1 MSELL
6 SVQSAMVGASTSM
19 SAPTL
24 KPSMAMGDVVKLA
37 RTNPNHIVGIGEHPA
52 KAGGAEQ
59 AFGDLLLSALNQVND
74 AQATAVDLTQQMI
87 TDPESVNV
95 HDVTIALAEAN
106 LAISMTKAIVDR
118 ALAAYREIINVR

>member
-1 MSELL
+1 MSDIL
-6 SVQSAMVGASTSM
+6 SRASAMIGASTSL
-19 SAPTL
+19 SASTP
-24 KPSMAMGDVVKLA
+24 KPSMAMGDVVRLA
-37 RTNPNHIVGIGEHPA
+37 RTNPNHIAGLGEEQPA
-52 KAGGAEQ
+52 ATGTEQ
-59 AFGDLLLSALNQVND
+59 AFGTLLLSALNQVND
-74 AQATAVDLTQQMI
+74 AQTKAAGLEQQMI